1 MRWLGILLLLLGIV
15 LRWTTSISPVILWII
30 IIVGAILVI
39 ISRISK
45 PKAS

>member
-1 MRWLGILLLLLGIV
+1 MKWLGILLLLLGIV

-39 ISRISK
+39 ITRISR
-45 PKAS
+45 PKGV